1 MNKGAN
7 IHKSF
12 ETYGSALHVAVYKAT
27 WNLQIIDRLIQAGAP
42 IDAREFSRQWTP
54 LHVACSLGRADI
66 VMLLL
71 TRGADINAKISS
83 GSPVR
88 LPPGDTPLHVAIEF
102 NQEKIVEL
110 LCRCRADVNSAS
122 VYRGTPLP
130 FAVAVGNFKIVQLL
144 IKYGAN
150 IDFVSTI
157 QGNAARSSIF
167 GAEGVV
173 SLTALHVAVN
183 LQNKEMVEILLI
195 NGAATDMSVGT
206 FGTPLYSAVQGVESK
221 IVHHLLNAEAGTKI
235 LRQEKLAI
243 QKLIRENHP
252 VNKSASIMFCD
263 KNNSNLLTLPITD
276 ITQINL
282 GVARYLLERRL
293 ICVDTLIGGKNLPVY
308 EPTLLHV
315 AIWNADEKLFHYLM
329 NKGANIHKSFETY
342 GSALH
347 VAVYKAT
354 WNLRII
360 DRLIQAGVPI
370 NAREFSRQWTPLHV
384 ACYLGRDDIVMLLLT
399 HGTEVNSTINSR
411 SPVRLPSGETPL
423 HVAIE
428 FNQEK
433 IVELLCRCKVGI
445 NLASVYRGTPLSFA
459 VAVGNFKIV
468 QLLINCGA
476 DVDYVFTIQGS
487 AARRSML
494 SAEGDI
500 SLTALHVA
508 VNLQNIGMVEILL
521 INGAAIDMSVGTFGT
536 PLYSVVQHVDSK
548 IVHHLLNAGASDNIL
563 RQEKLA
569 IQNLIRK
576 NHPDITS
583 LSPDISSFIYL
594 TRSKKCVNPM
604 KK

>member
-1 MNKGAN
+1 MGKESTRYVRWGRRRGATNPRALNNLNLLTLPITDITQINLGVARYLLERRLICVDTLIGGKNLPVNEPTLLHVAIWNADEKLFHYLMNKGAN

-252 VNKSASIMFCD
+252 
-263 KNNSNLLTLPITD
+263 
-276 ITQINL
+276 
-282 GVARYLLERRL
+282 G
-293 ICVDTLIGGKNLPVY
+293 
-308 EPTLLHV
+308 
-315 AIWNADEKLFHYLM
+315 
-329 NKGANIHKSFETY
+329 
-342 GSALH
+342 
-347 VAVYKAT
+347 
-354 WNLRII
+354 
-360 DRLIQAGVPI
+360 
-370 NAREFSRQWTPLHV
+370 
-384 ACYLGRDDIVMLLLT
+384 
-399 HGTEVNSTINSR
+399 
-411 SPVRLPSGETPL
+411 
-423 HVAIE
+423 
-428 FNQEK
+428 
-433 IVELLCRCKVGI
+433 
-445 NLASVYRGTPLSFA
+445 
-459 VAVGNFKIV
+459 
-468 QLLINCGA
+468 
-476 DVDYVFTIQGS
+476 
-487 AARRSML
+487 
-494 SAEGDI
+494 
-500 SLTALHVA
+500 
-508 VNLQNIGMVEILL
+508 
-521 INGAAIDMSVGTFGT
+521 
-536 PLYSVVQHVDSK
+536 
-548 IVHHLLNAGASDNIL
+548 
-563 RQEKLA
+563 
-569 IQNLIRK
+569 
-576 NHPDITS
+576 ITS
-583 LSPDISSFIYL
+583 FSPDMSSFIYSA
-594 TRSKKCVNPM
+594 RSKKYVNPM
-604 KK
+604 NK

>member
-1 MNKGAN
+1 MFCDKNNSNLLTLPITDITQINLGVARYLLERRLICVDTLIGGKNLPVYEPTLLHVAIWNADEKLFHYLMNKGAN

-88 LPPGDTPLHVAIEF
+88 LPPGDTHLF
-102 NQEKIVEL
+102 T
-110 LCRCRADVNSAS
+110 ADVNSAS

-206 FGTPLYSAVQGVESK
+206 FGTPLYSAVQGIESK

-235 LRQEKLAI
+235 LRHEKLAI

-252 VNKSASIMFCD
+252 GITSFSPDMSSFIYSARS
-263 KNNSNLLTLPITD
+263 KK
-276 ITQINL
+276 
-282 GVARYLLERRL
+282 Y
-293 ICVDTLIGGKNLPVY
+293 
-308 EPTLLHV
+308 
-315 AIWNADEKLFHYLM
+315 
-329 NKGANIHKSFETY
+329 
-342 GSALH
+342 
-347 VAVYKAT
+347 AT